1 MYALS
6 IKEAEQN
13 RDAIRKA
20 HLLLT
25 FFYAMQPGAFS
36 FSVSDLLGVLKRQT
50 IDLLGSNPHTLY
62 GSLPSQM
69 QNMNSFAMQLRK
81 MLSIRI
87 DTAIDR
93 AELISV
99 PQTEQKGLLI
109 LIHKLQGGGTTQL
122 LAVNFGKTAAQQTL
136 EMPSFR
142 QTTAIDLMTG
152 LAETK
157 PLNSSMIQL
166 NLPPLSGK
174 VILFQPKYYD

>member
-1 MYALS
+1 
-6 IKEAEQN
+6 
-13 RDAIRKA
+13 
-20 HLLLT
+20 
-25 FFYAMQPGAFS
+25 
-36 FSVSDLLGVLKRQT
+36 
-50 IDLLGSNPHTLY
+50 
-62 GSLPSQM
+62 
-69 QNMNSFAMQLRK
+69 MNSFAMQLRK